1 MEELH
6 VTERLAAYAVG
17 HRLSPKDYE
26 TYLPYFKACLLDWMA
41 TMAVG
46 RDEACCRL
54 VEELIERRGSRGVSA
69 AVLPKTRIG
78 AADAA
83 LLNTVAG
90 HAIDYDDV
98 HETDGLHLNSPI
110 LSAAFAVGD
119 ETDATLADVFE
130 ATVVGM
136 DVTNAICKLLTR
148 GHTRRNWHTTAT
160 LSVFGA
166 AAAAG
171 WLLGL
176 TPEQMQC
183 AFGICASCSAGLLA
197 NLGTMTK
204 PLQVGYAAQRG
215 VETAYLARDGFTAH
229 KTIFDSEYPDMV
241 SDQVDREAGLNFLE
255 KGGGTI
261 AHLTLKRF
269 PCGVPTH
276 ANIMNMLKLR
286 EEHGFTD
293 EDIDRIDVAI
303 SPFTMASGCGPLMSR
318 SRLELGSQGKF
329 SVPFVAAAAARF
341 GRVDSGTFTDE
352 NVRDPR
358 IISLMERTQVTV
370 DEALISTDAHMTVT
384 LKDGRSLYSITKN
397 VRTGETLADKQAI
410 ARGKFQAEH
419 RHLWS
424 DETATK
430 LRDTVVQIPLED
442 KVQTLTDQLIGY

>member
-6 VTERLAAYAVG
+6 VTERLAAYAMN

-46 RDEACCRL
+46 RDEDCCRL
-54 VEELIERRGSRGVSA
+54 AEDLIERRGSRGLSA
-69 AVLPKTRIG
+69 AVLLKTRIS

-83 LLNTVAG
+83 LLNTIAG

-130 ATVVGM
+130 ATVTGM
-136 DVTNAICKLLTR
+136 DVTNAVCRLLTR

-171 WLLGL
+171 RLLGL
-176 TPEQMQC
+176 SVEQMQC
-183 AFGICASCSAGLLA
+183 AFGISASCSAGLLA

-215 VETAYLARDGFTAH
+215 VEAAYLAKDGFTAH

-255 KGGGTI
+255 NGGGTI

-286 EEHGFTD
+286 EEHSFTD
-293 EDIDRIDVAI
+293 EDIERIDVAI

-341 GRVDSGTFTDE
+341 GRVDSGTFTEE
-352 NVRDPR
+352 NVHDPR

-370 DEALISTDAHMTVT
+370 DDTLVSTDAHMTVT
-384 LKDGRSLYSITKN
+384 LKDRRSLYSLTKN

-410 ARGKFQAEH
+410 ARAKFQAEH
-419 RHLWS
+419 SHLWS
-424 DETATK
+424 DETAAA
-430 LRDTVVQIPLED
+430 LRNTVEHIPLED
-442 KVQTLTDQLIGY
+442 RAKTLTNQLIEC

>member
-1 MEELH
+1 
-6 VTERLAAYAVG
+6 
-17 HRLSPKDYE
+17 
-26 TYLPYFKACLLDWMA
+26 
-41 TMAVG
+41 
-46 RDEACCRL
+46 
-54 VEELIERRGSRGVSA
+54 
-69 AVLPKTRIG
+69 
-78 AADAA
+78 
-83 LLNTVAG
+83 
-90 HAIDYDDV
+90 
-98 HETDGLHLNSPI
+98 
-110 LSAAFAVGD
+110 
-119 ETDATLADVFE
+119 
-130 ATVVGM
+130 
-136 DVTNAICKLLTR
+136 
-148 GHTRRNWHTTAT
+148 
-160 LSVFGA
+160 
-166 AAAAG
+166 
-171 WLLGL
+171 
-176 TPEQMQC
+176 
-183 AFGICASCSAGLLA
+183 
-197 NLGTMTK
+197 MTK

-215 VETAYLARDGFTAH
+215 VEAAFLAKNGFTAH
-229 KTIFDSEYPDMV
+229 TTIFDSEYPEMV

-286 EEHGFTD
+286 ETHSFTD
-293 EDIDRIDVAI
+293 EDIERIDVAI
-303 SPFTMASGCGPLMSR
+303 SPFTMASGCGPLMRR

-358 IISLMERTQVTV
+358 IISLMERTRVTV
-370 DEALISTDAHMTVT
+370 DETLTSTDAHMTVT
-384 LKDGRSLYSITKN
+384 LKDGQSFYSITKN

-424 DETATK
+424 DETTAK